1 MLFLHDVGF
10 PSTDGG
16 SMTPDRVT
24 GKRGASIAAD
34 HVKGF
39 HIIARHSLELGAANA
54 LTLPTLRVG
63 PLPLP

>member
-1 MLFLHDVGF
+1 
-10 PSTDGG
+10 
-16 SMTPDRVT
+16 MTPDRVT

-39 HIIARHSLELGAANA
+39 HIIAHHSLELGAANT

>member
-39 HIIARHSLELGAANA
+39 HMIASHSARTNA

-63 PLPLP
+63 PLPLA